1 MSDELDRQYWDS
13 VADAMQGQ
21 YHLDPVMAE
30 HKRRIHLDLLR
41 EWLPGERL
49 AGARILKTD
58 VFEEAHGPDQVLL
71 DWPGNAEARVSAI
84 DLSARMCLLAGNRM
98 RGAEPPVDV
107 DMAVADNRAL
117 PFRDG
122 AFDVVYSCS
131 TLDHFESVQDLM
143 KGLRETARVVAPGGA
158 ILLTLDNPET
168 RYYPLVRLLE
178 RRGLVQF
185 KLGETMRGD
194 EIAKMAH
201 ELGMSLEKLRPIYHV
216 PRVLVT
222 VALRAARALPG
233 DALPRRIERWLAG
246 AESRGRTRRDRK
258 TAWYTAALLR
268 KGMT

>member
-1 MSDELDRQYWDS
+1 MSDELGRQYWDS
-13 VADAMQGQ
+13 VADAMQGR

-71 DWPGNAEARVSAI
+71 DWPGNSNASVVAM
-84 DLSARMCLLAGNRM
+84 DLSPRMCALARDRM
-98 RGAEPPVDV
+98 REGGR
-107 DMAVADNRAL
+107 AVAVTAADNRAL

-122 AFDVVYSCS
+122 TFDVVYSCS
-131 TLDHFESVQDLM
+131 TLDHFESIGDLM
-143 KGLRETARVVAPGGA
+143 AGLRETARVVAPGGA
-158 ILLTLDNPET
+158 LLLTLDNPET
-168 RYYPLVRLLE
+168 RFYPLVRTLE

-185 KLGETMRGD
+185 KLGETLPGD
-194 EIAKMAH
+194 EIAKKAN
-201 ELGMSLEKLRPIYHV
+201 ELGLSLEKLRPIYHV

-222 VALRAARALPG
+222 AALRAARVVPGNALPN
-233 DALPRRIERWLAG
+233 RIGRWLVA
-246 AESRGRTRRDRK
+246 AEVKGCTRRDRK

>member
-1 MSDELDRQYWDS
+1 MSDEFDRQYWDS
-13 VADAMQGQ
+13 VAEAMQGR

-30 HKRRIHLDLLR
+30 HKRRVHLDLLR

-71 DWPGNAEARVSAI
+71 DWPGNAKARVFAM
-84 DLSARMCLLAGNRM
+84 DLSPRMCALARDLL
-98 RGAEPPVDV
+98 RGGDL
-107 DMAVADNRAL
+107 AVPMTAADNRAL

-131 TLDHFESVQDLM
+131 TLDHFESIGELM
-143 KGLRETARVVAPGGA
+143 AGLRETARVVAPGGA
-158 ILLTLDNPET
+158 LLLTLDNPET
-168 RYYPLVRLLE
+168 RFYPLVRALE

-185 KLGETMRGD
+185 KLGETLPGD
-194 EIAKMAH
+194 EIAKRAH
-201 ELGMSLEKLRPIYHV
+201 ELGLSLEKLRPIYHV

-222 VALRAARALPG
+222 AALRAARVVPG
-233 DALPRRIERWLAG
+233 DALPQRIERWLSG
-246 AESRGRTRRDRK
+246 AEAKGRARRNRK